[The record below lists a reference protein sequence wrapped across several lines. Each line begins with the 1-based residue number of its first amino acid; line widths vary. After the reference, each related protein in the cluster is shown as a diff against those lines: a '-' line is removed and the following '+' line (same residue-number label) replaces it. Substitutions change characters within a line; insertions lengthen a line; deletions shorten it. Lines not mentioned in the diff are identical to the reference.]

1 MRKEKE
7 KKREEKE
14 RGEKKKR
21 KVKNSFFFL
30 VAPPIPWIAECY
42 YEISELRIPDDG
54 ELLSERMFTTDGI
67 FQLFIVAHCNHDPT
81 FRSVPVYGR
90 FLRSSCQKLAVG
102 WFRGVYFISSCM
114 TLRNKRRG
122 LIRKLR

>member
-1 MRKEKE
+1 MRKEKG

-14 RGEKKKR
+14 REEKKEKDE
-21 KVKNSFFFL
+21 KLLLLL

-114 TLRNKRRG
+114 TLRNKHRG